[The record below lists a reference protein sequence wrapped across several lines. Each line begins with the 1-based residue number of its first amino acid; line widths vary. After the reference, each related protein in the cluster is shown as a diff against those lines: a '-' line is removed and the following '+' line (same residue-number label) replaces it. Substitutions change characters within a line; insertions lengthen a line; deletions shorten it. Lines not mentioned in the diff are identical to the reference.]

1 MQTQNHVLT
10 MKEEVTGRVAYYVV
24 KLDGEFLTS
33 AMSPQFAMVQAERLL
48 RKRFPEGTTVTIK
61 KG

>member
-1 MQTQNHVLT
+1 MKHTLT
-10 MKEEVTGRVAYYVV
+10 LREEQTGRVVYYVV

-48 RKRFPEGTTVTIK
+48 KKRFPSGITVTVN

>member
-1 MQTQNHVLT
+1 MKHVLT

-24 KLDGEFLTS
+24 ELDGEFLTS

-48 RKRFPEGTTVTIK
+48 RRKFPEGATVTVK
-61 KG
+61 RG